1 MSEIYEPAEDSY
13 LLSRVL
19 NQTIPILLKQNPN
32 IKFLEIGS
40 GSGVLLE
47 TAKEL
52 GIKQSHI
59 FASDI
64 NEDAVFHCKKLGFNC
79 VYSDLF
85 ENIEGKF
92 DIILFNPPYLPR
104 DSENKESK
112 TSQLITTGGETG
124 SEIINRFLE
133 QAENYL
139 EEDGKIFLLTSS
151 LTKDIDWRNYSKK
164 LIGKE
169 KIFMEELFVWEL
181 E

>member
-13 LLSRVL
+13 LMSKTLKSTIPELL
-19 NQTIPILLKQNPN
+19 NQNLN

-40 GSGVLLE
+40 GSGILLE
-47 TAKEL
+47 TVKDL
-52 GIKQSHI
+52 GIKESHI

-64 NEDAVFHCKKLGFNC
+64 NEESVEHCKGLGFNC

-92 DIILFNPPYLPR
+92 DIIIFNPPYLPK
-104 DSENKESK
+104 DSREPQD
-112 TSQLITTGGETG
+112 SQLITTGGETG
-124 SEIINRFLE
+124 AEITNRFLE

-139 EEDGKIFLLTSS
+139 EENGKIFLLTSS
-151 LTKDIDWRNYSKK
+151 LTKNINWRNYHKK

-169 KIFMEELFVWEL
+169 KIFMEELYIWEL
-181 E
+181 TY